1 MGGLPLFIQEASK
14 LEARGQVVSPKFF
27 RHVLMFLQLAEGQ
40 GFPDRRWQSFLR
52 GGEKKITVIILY
64 HGRATVKKTT
74 QTGFSFGFERN
85 SGKIPQKKK
94 RKKKRSHRRRVENK
108 AAFLSELTRA
118 NPHMHDAGSSRL
130 KGRTLG
136 PECVPRAHSAGR
148 GRGGWAALRRSG
160 L

>member
-1 MGGLPLFIQEASK
+1 
-14 LEARGQVVSPKFF
+14 
-27 RHVLMFLQLAEGQ
+27 MFSQLAEGQ

-52 GGEKKITVIILY
+52 GGEKKKKITVIILY

-94 RKKKRSHRRRVENK
+94 GKKEKASHRRRVENK

-118 NPHMHDAGSSRL
+118 NPHMHDAGRSRL

-136 PECVPRAHSAGR
+136 PNASRECTRPGEGGVEG
-148 GRGGWAALRRSG
+148 GRGGAALRRSG